1 MTCAATSFTSTSL
14 RVISRSTAS
23 PVCIVTMQ
31 RHFPLVLGPK
41 KPSAASLRAVGRGK
55 HISRVS
61 YMLLSKGSFCFPGF
75 SLLRGSRSWLALCLW
90 GFQLLI
96 LGRRPWPLQLA
107 TFLASDLSVSYLAC
121 VLILILAIASALF
134 QGRVCSFETGDV

>member
-1 MTCAATSFTSTSL
+1 MCRHKLHLDEPSSYKP
-14 RVISRSTAS
+14 VHCISRLHCHHAEAS
-23 PVCIVTMQ
+23 PTC
-31 RHFPLVLGPK
+31 
-41 KPSAASLRAVGRGK
+41 LRTEKAICSFSSSGWTRK